1 MSTADDNSGMRR
13 NVVVLSSDSDE
24 DAPIVAAPGKKGK
37 KPSRPVVI
45 SSDDDEEEG
54 DFDCVAIAA
63 AEAEGRDQLAA
74 SLGALSVSGGAQDEK
89 EKNDNKK
96 KESEAAPSAPPPP
109 PLPPVA
115 FGEILLDGAIASQ
128 LYPHQKEGVA
138 WMSSL
143 ASGVAPPRGAGATA
157 PLANSSSSSSSPPPR
172 RFHGG
177 ILADEMGLGKTR
189 QVAAFLRG
197 ALDSGVARRALVV
210 APKSLL
216 RVWAEE
222 LSAVG
227 VAAREFGPGS
237 AADRAAALAAAGPPW
252 GSGVLLTTYGMLLH
266 NGDELKRGSAAAK
279 GKKQQQ
285 PEQGRG
291 QGRDEAAAAVGNDG
305 SSWDAVVFDE
315 GHCLKNPKTK
325 IAELARS
332 LDSKMKI
339 LLSGTPVSF
348 PLAFFFKK
356 TRAKR
361 KTRNEKKKKL
371 PHFFFPKKKKKKR
384 RSKTTSTSCSPSSTS
399 SPRGSW
405 RRTPR
410 GSSRSSRA
418 GSSPA
423 PAAPPARARRPRRPA
438 RRRRCGRGWR
448 PASCAGRRPRCW
460 GLLLRPPLMP
470 LRRLLLL
477 LLLELEPPELLEL
490 PLLLLLLPLRRRPPP
505 PSGGRPTSSSGSA

>member
-361 KTRNEKKKKL
+361 KKTQTI
-371 PHFFFPKKKKKKR
+371 FFPKKKKKKNAGPKRPR
-384 RSKTTSTSCSPSSTS
+384 RAVRPL
-399 SPRGSW
+399 
-405 RRTPR
+405 
-410 GSSRSSRA
+410 
-418 GSSPA
+418 
-423 PAAPPARARRPRRPA
+423 RPRRPGA
-438 RRRRCGRGWR
+438 PGGGRQEVQVGVLEPDRRRLQPLRQRGREGRG
-448 PASCAGRRPRCW
+448 GRR
-460 GLLLRPPLMP
+460 GAGAAG
-470 LRRLLLL
+470 
-477 LLLELEPPELLEL
+477 EDGA
-490 PLLLLLLPLRRRPPP
+490 LLPAQGEGRGA
-505 PSGGRPTSSSGSA
+505 GGCCFALP